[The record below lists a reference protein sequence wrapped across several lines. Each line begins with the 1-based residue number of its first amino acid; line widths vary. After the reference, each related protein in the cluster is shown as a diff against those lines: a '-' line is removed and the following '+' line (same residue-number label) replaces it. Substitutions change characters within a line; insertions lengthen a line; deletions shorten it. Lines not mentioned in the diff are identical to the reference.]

1 MMASIAASFRLQW
14 ARSPQTVR
22 TVAREMATVIAIQ
35 VVHVSTAG
43 AGSIVPS
50 AVARP
55 LVQAMDNG

>member
-1 MMASIAASFRLQW
+1 MTASIAASFRLQW
-14 ARSPQTVR
+14 VRLPQIVR
-22 TVAREMATVIAIQ
+22 MAVRAMATVIVIQ
-35 VVHVSTAG
+35 VVHVSTGG